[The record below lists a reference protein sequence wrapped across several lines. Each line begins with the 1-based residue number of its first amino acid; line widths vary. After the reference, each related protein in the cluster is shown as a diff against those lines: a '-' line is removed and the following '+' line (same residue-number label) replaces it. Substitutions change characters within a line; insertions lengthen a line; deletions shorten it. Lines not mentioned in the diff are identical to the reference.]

1 MICALTMWTCLR
13 WVNTFSQ
20 AVTTTRLSATYTLR
34 NSTPLV
40 TTQKKLAS
48 RMQHV
53 ALWSARAT
61 MQTNKQRVK
70 KLSSTEL
77 QHRAQ
82 PNVAKKLIQ
91 NKSGDLHRFFV
102 PSYFRVTNPW
112 VLLECPSNYA
122 IPF

>member
-1 MICALTMWTCLR
+1 
-13 WVNTFSQ
+13 
-20 AVTTTRLSATYTLR
+20 
-34 NSTPLV
+34 
-40 TTQKKLAS
+40 
-48 RMQHV
+48 
-53 ALWSARAT
+53 

-82 PNVAKKLIQ
+82 PSVAKKLIQ

-112 VLLECPSNYA
+112 VLLECPS
-122 IPF
+122 ITLFPFEKYSQIKGKVISCANIYILPIQVELLV